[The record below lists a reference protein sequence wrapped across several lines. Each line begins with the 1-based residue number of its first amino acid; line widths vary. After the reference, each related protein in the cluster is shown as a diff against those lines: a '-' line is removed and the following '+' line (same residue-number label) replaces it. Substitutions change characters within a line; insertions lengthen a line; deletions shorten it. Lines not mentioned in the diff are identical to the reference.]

1 MLTLCKT
8 DTKRLIRLLEVSA
21 EIIEKRS
28 VKPSEADKSRQLRL
42 MSKKIRNR
50 ELYNKTKKT

>member
-28 VKPSEADKSRQLRL
+28 VKPSEADKARLLRQML
-42 MSKKIRNR
+42 KKIKSR
-50 ELYNKTKKT
+50 EL